1 MPKTRSS
8 ISKELNE
15 MPNNRFI
22 ERPRSFCSLGGAL
35 LTVTALP
42 GVIPILHTAMGCGG
56 SIYWNQYGSTGYLGA
71 GYCGGLAVPSSNIQ
85 EKDII
90 FGGSDRLEEQVR
102 TTIEL
107 IDGEVFMIL
116 TGCTADIIGDDI
128 QAVVRQYRNEG
139 INIFGAETGGFH
151 GNGYKGH
158 DIVMTVLT
166 GEFIETKKEKNKNK
180 INLLGIVPGQD
191 AFWRGNLLKTRAL
204 LEKLGLEV
212 NSFFTEHDTLENIRN
227 AGDAALTVVVS
238 DFYAHQTAKTL
249 QEVHQIPYIVN
260 PFPIGPTATEAF
272 LKKIAEALDIAPQT
286 VNEVIAAETQQYFR
300 YVERVADAYNDL
312 DWQRYAVVVGD
323 ANYAPAITKFLA
335 DDFGW
340 LPELMVV
347 TDDIDDEDK
356 PKINAVVTSLTSH
369 YPVTIAYESDPTEI
383 KTHFWKVVPRKTDSL
398 YQNTFSPG
406 FVVGSHLEREF
417 ATDIGAGH
425 LTVSY
430 PVVNRIV
437 LNRGYAGYDGSL
449 SLIEDLL
456 SVIAAQR

>member
-1 MPKTRSS
+1 MS
-8 ISKELNE
+8 
-15 MPNNRFI
+15 MNNRFV
-22 ERPRSFCSLGGAL
+22 ERPRTFCSLGGAL

-42 GVIPILHTAMGCGG
+42 ETVPILHTAMGCGG

-71 GYCGGLAVPSSNIQ
+71 GYCGGLAVPSSNIT

-90 FGGSDRLEEQVR
+90 FGGLERLEEQVQS
-102 TTIEL
+102 TLEL
-107 IDGEVFMIL
+107 VDGKLYFIL
-116 TGCTADIIGDDI
+116 TGCTADVIGDDVQSI
-128 QAVVRQYRNEG
+128 VRQYRENGVE
-139 INIFGAETGGFH
+139 ILGAETGGFH
-151 GNGYKGH
+151 GSGYKGH
-158 DIVMTVLT
+158 DIVLSVLAR
-166 GEFIETKKEKNKNK
+166 EFVEKKESKKKNK
-180 INLLGIVPGQD
+180 INLLGVVPGQD
-191 AFWRGNLLKTRAL
+191 AFWRGNLLKIRGL

-212 NSFFTEHDTLENIRN
+212 HSFFTEHDTLETIKNC
-227 AGDAALTVVVS
+227 GDAELTIIVS
-238 DFYAHQTAKTL
+238 EFYALGAAETF
-249 QEVHQIPYIVN
+249 QETHHIPYLAN

-272 LKKIAEALDIAPQT
+272 LKKVAAALNIP
-286 VNEVIAAETQQYFR
+286 NETLNRVIESETKNYFR

-335 DDFGW
+335 DDLGW

-347 TDDIDDEDK
+347 TDAIDDLEK
-356 PKINAVVTSLTSH
+356 PKINHLIENFTSQ
-369 YPVTIAYESDPTEI
+369 YPTNVAYESDPTEI
-383 KTHFWKVVPRKTDSL
+383 KTHFWKTVPRRTDSL
-398 YQNTFSPG
+398 FQDDFSPG

-430 PVVNRIV
+430 PVGNRIV

>member
-1 MPKTRSS
+1 MNNQIIDT
-8 ISKELNE
+8 
-15 MPNNRFI
+15 NNRFI

-35 LTVTALP
+35 ITVSALP
-42 GVIPILHTAMGCGG
+42 ETVPILHTAMGCGG

-90 FGGSDRLEEQVR
+90 FGGLERLEEQVKN
-102 TTIEL
+102 TIEL
-107 IDGEVFMIL
+107 IEGKLYIIL

-128 QAVVRQYRNEG
+128 QSVVRQYRDEG
-139 INIFGAETGGFH
+139 TEIIGTETGGFH
-151 GNGYKGH
+151 GDGYKGY
-158 DIVMTVLT
+158 DLVLTVLVR
-166 GEFIETKKEKNKNK
+166 EFIEKKKIKKKNKV
-180 INLLGIVPGQD
+180 NLLGIVPGQD
-191 AFWRGNLLKTRAL
+191 AFWRGNLLKIRTL

-212 NSFFTEHDTLENIRN
+212 NSFFTEYDTLNGIRN
-227 AGDAALTVVVS
+227 AGDAALTIVVS
-238 DFYAHQTAKTL
+238 EFYAQGAANALKET
-249 QEVHQIPYIVN
+249 HQIPYIAN
-260 PFPIGPTATEAF
+260 PFPIGPTATESF
-272 LKKIAEALDIAPQT
+272 LKNVAKKLEIPNDIVQQL
-286 VNEVIAAETQQYFR
+286 IETETKHYFR
-300 YVERVADAYNDL
+300 YLERVADAYNDL

-323 ANYAPAITKFLA
+323 VNYAPAITKFLA

-347 TDDIDDEDK
+347 TNNIDEEQK
-356 PKINAVVTSLTSH
+356 PKINHIIETLTSK
-369 YPVTIAYESDPTEI
+369 YPTAIAYESDPTEI
-383 KTHFWKVVPRKTDSL
+383 KTHFWKIVPRKSDRL
-398 YQNTFSPG
+398 FQDDFSPG
-406 FVVGSHLEREF
+406 FVIGSHLEREF

-430 PVVNRIV
+430 PVGNRIV

>member
-1 MPKTRSS
+1 MPD
-8 ISKELNE
+8 
-15 MPNNRFI
+15 NRFI

-35 LTVTALP
+35 LTATALP
-42 GVIPILHTAMGCGG
+42 EVVPILHTAMGCGG

-90 FGGSDRLEEQVR
+90 FGGLERLEEQVR

-107 IDGEVFMIL
+107 IDGKLFIIL
-116 TGCTADIIGDDI
+116 TGCTADIIGDDV
-128 QAVVRQYRNEG
+128 QSVVRQYRNEG

-151 GNGYKGH
+151 GSGYKGH
-158 DIVMTVLT
+158 DTVLT
-166 GEFIETKKEKNKNK
+166 VLASEFIGQKKTKKKNK

-191 AFWRGNLLKTRAL
+191 AFWRGNLLKIRTL

-212 NSFFTEHDTLENIRN
+212 NSFFTQHDTLDSIQN
-227 AGDAALTVVVS
+227 AGDAELTVTVS
-238 DFYAHQTAKTL
+238 DFYARKTAEAL
-249 QEVHQIPYIVN
+249 QDVHHIPYVTN

-272 LKKIAEALDIAPQT
+272 LKKVAEALELAPET
-286 VNEVIAAETQQYFR
+286 VNKVIVSEKEQYFH
-300 YVERVADAYNDL
+300 YIERVADAYNDL

-347 TDDIDDEDK
+347 TDDIDEEDK
-356 PKINAVVTSLTSH
+356 TKINAVIESLTSH
-369 YPVTIAYESDPTEI
+369 YPAAVAYESDPTEI
-383 KTHFWKVVPRKTDSL
+383 KTHFWQVIPRRTDSL
-398 YQNTFSPG
+398 YQKTFSPG

-417 ATDIGAGH
+417 AADIGAGH

-430 PVVNRIV
+430 PVGNRIV